1 MYGRMSA
8 TWPLSEVV
16 GWPAGSTTQFWPER
30 LSDSAEARAGI
41 DLSTGTAC
49 DSLSAPTTEP
59 EIQP

>member
-8 TWPLSEVV
+8 RWPLSEVI
-16 GWPAGSTTQFWPER
+16 GWASESTAHPGPER
-30 LSDSAEARAGI
+30 LSDPAEAQDNT
-41 DLSTGTAC
+41 DLSAGRAC